1 MVEGEDCDAGCDE
14 GDDGVF
20 VQGVAFAEDG
30 DVEGHD
36 WDKLAAFGEDEGDIS
51 DVFETGIA
59 KGGGQGAG
67 DGDQEEGV
75 YNGGCG
81 E

>member
-1 MVEGEDCDAGCDE
+1 
-14 GDDGVF
+14 
-20 VQGVAFAEDG
+20 
-30 DVEGHD
+30 VEGHD